1 MFRLVVLAL
10 AAATFNC
17 ELTTKREQRLDSQ
30 FKPLQLLL
38 SGYCISTN
46 ANASVSVSVSKGLIR
61 L

>member
-10 AAATFNC
+10 AAPTFNS

-30 FKPLQLLL
+30 FKPLQFLL

-46 ANASVSVSVSKGLIR
+46 VSVSVSVSKDLIR